1 MRNPIFHL
9 PEPLVPGE
17 HRKPLRE
24 AIRQVDAAD
33 VHLAAI
39 SFMDLRDR
47 EGQAELRLLR
57 GDLQNLRRRF
67 VDRRDQ
73 GTE

>member
-9 PEPLVPGE
+9 PEAPVPDE
-17 HRKPLRE
+17 QRKLLRE
-24 AIRQVDAAD
+24 AIRQLDGAD

-47 EGQAELRLLR
+47 EGQAEVRLLR